1 MARVGVARMAGPD
14 IVIVSVVMPMI
25 TMVVMIVV
33 ILSDS
38 IRRLPHTEK
47 LATTG
52 EHGHAAFYCRCGG
65 GGGSWAT
72 RRFICWNCGESVR
85 SDVSWEAG
93 TALSIRSMSAMR
105 SCVPG

>member
-1 MARVGVARMAGPD
+1 VACVGVTGMAVPG
-14 IVIVSVVMPMI
+14 IVPVVMPVI
-25 TMVVMIVV
+25 TMVVMIMV
-33 ILSDS
+33 ILSNS

-65 GGGSWAT
+65 GDGSWAT

-85 SDVSWEAG
+85 SEESWEAG
-93 TALSIRSMSAMR
+93 TALSIRWMSAMR